1 MSSPKELCL
10 ELLQCDTEQDVI
22 KTLEKSGYWDKPAAW
37 RIYGDNENSYSTIG
51 NQQSKSDAALVE
63 KLVNSVD
70 ARLTNECLIAG
81 LHPESPD
88 APQTIIE
95 AVGRFFGGDDVNKQA
110 AGQIST
116 WPAAKRTEVARG
128 ITLAATGFLPRHG
141 NPCFTIVDAGEGQ
154 TPERIPETLLSIS
167 KSNKLKIPF
176 VQGKFNMGSTGALK
190 FCGKHGIQLIITR
203 RNPSLVIPQSGHFT
217 DKQWGFT
224 VVRREDPAE
233 GRRSSLFSY
242 LAPLNSDTS
251 PRRGG
256 VLRFEEDEL
265 ALFPDGN
272 QAYSRK
278 AKWGTLV
285 KLYEYAASGYSN
297 THILR
302 KDGLMARLD
311 LLLPEVALPIRL
323 HECREGYRG
332 HEGSFD
338 TTLTGLRV
346 RLEDDKS
353 ENLES
358 ECQSSSPLSVD
369 GEELTASIFA
379 FKKGKAANYRKSEG
393 ILFIVNGQTHGHLS
407 KEFFTR
413 QKAGRL
419 GYISDSILVL
429 VDCSKISGRAREDFF
444 LNSRD
449 RISGAA
455 IRYSIERELELFLK
469 NDDGLRKLK
478 ERRRQEEIENQLK
491 DNKPLEEILES
502 LLKKSPTLSKL
513 FLLGERLS
521 NPFKTTNVTSEPKP
535 FEGKTH
541 PTYFKFKDKKYGEVL
556 NKECHCNMWFR
567 ATFETDV
574 VSDYFQ
580 RAVNGGECEILQ
592 VAGDNETKVK
602 NAVGP
607 KLQNGVATL
616 TVELPDG
623 AKEHDTFDYVIRVND
638 PTLDR
643 PFENRIHLKVKGPSE
658 PHVPPR
664 PGVRKNP
671 PSKDAGQEREIP
683 MGIALPNI
691 IPVYEKDWE
700 TRGFDKYS
708 ALAVIT
714 DETSTKE
721 GDKDVYDFYVNM
733 DNMYLKT
740 EEKSSG
746 EPATLLASRFKYS
759 LVLLGLALI
768 HEDTKKTQ
776 DKSKEGEEGDDST
789 ENTLE
794 SRISSFTRAIAPV
807 LLPMI
812 SSLAAL
818 DPDEA
823 ESEHDGSAEDV

>member
-1 MSSPKELCL
+1 MPSPKELCL
-10 ELLQCDTEQDVI
+10 ELLQCDTEHDVI
-22 KTLEKSGYWDKPAAW
+22 EALKSSGHWDKPSAW
-37 RIYGDNENSYSTIG
+37 RIYGDNENSFSTIG

-70 ARLTNECLIAG
+70 ARLTNECLCAG
-81 LHPESPD
+81 IHPESPS

-95 AVGRFFGGDDVNKQA
+95 AVGQFFGGGGVNKQL
-110 AGQIST
+110 AGQISA

-128 ITLAATGFLPRHG
+128 ITLAATGFLPREG
-141 NPCFTIVDAGEGQ
+141 NPCFTITDSGEGQ

-190 FCGKHGIQLIITR
+190 FCGKHGIQLVITKR
-203 RNPSLVIPQSGHFT
+203 DPALVNRQTGHYT
-217 DKQWGFT
+217 DTQWGFT

-233 GRRSSLFSY
+233 GRRSSLFTY
-242 LAPLNSDTS
+242 LAPIDSDHS
-251 PRRGG
+251 PRGGG
-256 VLRFEEDEL
+256 VLRFEEEEL

-272 QAYSRK
+272 KAYARK
-278 AKWGTLV
+278 TSWGTLV

-369 GEELTASIFA
+369 GEELTASIYA
-379 FKKGKAANYRKSEG
+379 FKKGKASNYRRSEG
-393 ILFIVNGQTHGHLS
+393 ILFIVNGQTHGYLS
-407 KEFFTR
+407 KDFFTR

-419 GYISDSILVL
+419 GYIADSILVL

-449 RISGAA
+449 RISGAD
-455 IRYSIERELELFLK
+455 IRYAIERELELFLK
-469 NDDGLRKLK
+469 NDDGLRALK
-478 ERRRQEEIENQLK
+478 ERRRQEEIEDQLK

-521 NPFKTTNVTSEPKP
+521 NPFKTIGVSSEPKL
-535 FEGKTH
+535 FEGKPH
-541 PTYFKFKDKKYGEVL
+541 PTYFKFKDRKYGEVL

-574 VSDYFQ
+574 VSEYFQ
-580 RAVNGGECEILQ
+580 RAVNGGECDILQ
-592 VAGDNETKVK
+592 VIGEKENKVK

-607 KLQNGVATL
+607 KLQNGIATL

-623 AKEHDTFDYVIRVND
+623 AKEHDSYDYVVRVND
-638 PTLDR
+638 PTLDQ
-643 PFENRIHLKVKGPSE
+643 PFENRIHLKVKGPSQ
-658 PHVPPR
+658 PQVSPR
-664 PGVRKNP
+664 AGERKTP
-671 PSKDAGQEREIP
+671 PSKDPGAEREIP
-683 MGIALPNI
+683 MGISLPNI
-691 IPVYEKDWE
+691 IEVYEKDWE
-700 TRGFDKYS
+700 SHDFDKYS
-708 ALAVIT
+708 ALTVKI
-714 DETSTKE
+714 DETDTKDGE
-721 GDKDVYDFYVNM
+721 KDIYDFYVNL
-733 DNMYLKT
+733 DNMYLKI

-746 EPATLLASRFKYS
+746 EPAKLLSSRFKYS

-768 HEDTKKTQ
+768 HEDSKKPENTVP
-776 DKSKEGEEGDDST
+776 EGDEENESAQ
-789 ENTLE
+789 NTLE
-794 SRISSFTRAIAPV
+794 SRIVSFTRAIAPV

-812 SSLAAL
+812 SSLAAI
-818 DPDEA
+818 DPDDLET
-823 ESEHDGSAEDV
+823 SGDLSAEDV